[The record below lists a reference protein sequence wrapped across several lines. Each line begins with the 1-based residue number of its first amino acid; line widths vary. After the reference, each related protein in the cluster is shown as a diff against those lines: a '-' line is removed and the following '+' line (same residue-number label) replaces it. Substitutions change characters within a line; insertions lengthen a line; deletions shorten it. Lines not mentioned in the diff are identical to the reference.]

1 MNSFLRIL
9 PWVLLAMSLVAHLRV
24 SPRDDASVHV
34 EKPASVAASRP
45 VYSETVVP
53 AETHPIAPVPQTQ
66 PVAESASAPK
76 PGVTFANYADLLAY
90 SLETP
95 EQHTDL
101 ARVLARWIAV
111 DPAAASAW
119 LARQPDDPR
128 YDLPVAQIVTHLTAR
143 TDYPR
148 AREWADS
155 IRTPAVRAAAIEEI
169 LAEQYRHRR
178 VTPEALTLA
187 AAQAGLTPERVQAI
201 LNYSRLD

>member
-1 MNSFLRIL
+1 MKTFLRIL
-9 PWVLLAMSLVAHLRV
+9 PWGLLTLSLVAHLRIQDHAVAPAVPDKPATRAAV
-24 SPRDDASVHV
+24 SPP
-34 EKPASVAASRP
+34 PADPRPQLAAPATPAATTSTP
-45 VYSETVVP
+45 AAIAAPPAPTVTL
-53 AETHPIAPVPQTQ
+53 AH
-66 PVAESASAPK
+66 
-76 PGVTFANYADLLAY
+76 YADLLAQ

-95 EQHTDL
+95 GQHDDL

-143 TDYPR
+143 TDYTR
-148 AREWADS
+148 AREWADR
-155 IRTPAVRAAAIEEI
+155 IRTPAVRADAIEEI

-178 VTPEALTLA
+178 VTPAALADA
-187 AAQAGLTPERVQAI
+187 ASRAGLSPERVQAI